1 MRILRG
7 KRINGYKKISQT
19 NSLQASDGS
28 LMVITPVFLLD
39 IFSEA
44 DNLSLLL
51 YILVFTISIGLIA
64 IMITV
69 FSGKDDLGPG

>member
-28 LMVITPVFLLD
+28 LMVISPIPFLD
-39 IFSEA
+39 ILSEA
-44 DNLSLLL
+44 GDMFLLL
-51 YILVFTISIGLIA
+51 YILAFAMFMGLIV
-64 IMITV
+64 IIITV
-69 FSGKDDLGPG
+69 FSDRDDLGPG